1 MTRKLRRLLLLFVA
15 PSRLLGSRGR
25 VAVLRRCGLRV
36 GPEVIIS
43 PGIQFLSEDV
53 LIGHA
58 AFINRGCLIDALWSP
73 IVIGERVY
81 IGQQVR
87 ILTASHKIGPGSQR
101 AGASV
106 QEPVTISAGTWI
118 GAGATILPGVTIGEG
133 CVIAAGAVV
142 TRDCAPH
149 GLYGGLPARRI
160 RDLPAGEP

>member
-1 MTRKLRRLLLLFVA
+1 MTRKLHRLLLLFVA

-25 VAVLRRCGLRV
+25 VAVLRWCGLSV
-36 GPEVIIS
+36 GPEVIMS
-43 PGIQFLSEDV
+43 PGVQFLCEDV
-53 LIGHA
+53 SIGEA
-58 AFINRGCLIDALWSP
+58 AFINRGCLIDALWGP

-81 IGQQVR
+81 IGPQVR
-87 ILTASHKIGPGSQR
+87 ILTASHELGPRSQR

-106 QEPVTISAGTWI
+106 QKPVSILAGTWV

-142 TRDCAPH
+142 TRDCEPD

-160 RDLPAGEP
+160 RDLPVGAP